1 MNPSHH
7 ATPATHRKTAF
18 VLAGGGSLGAVE
30 VGMLRELLAW
40 GETPSFVVGASAGAI
55 NGAFFAGAPTLAG
68 VARLE
73 AIWVG
78 LRRRDVLP
86 FNLASVVSLLMRRP
100 HLVDS
105 GGLRRLLARH
115 LPYERLEDAAIP
127 IHIVASD
134 MLTGDE
140 VLLSSGTAVDAVLA
154 SAAIP
159 GVFPPV
165 RVDGQLLVDGG
176 VANNTPIST
185 AIRLG
190 AERVIVLSPGCAQAS
205 QQVPP
210 GALGRAMHALSLLV
224 ARQLHQDA
232 ERYAGAVELHI
243 VHGQPLRKRIA
254 RCTCRP
260 TEGLQDVQVFG
271 AAVAPAGGRK
281 ACLLPRCRAAPQAGG
296 CLTEMR
302 CGLLWP
308 GKTELWPKKTL
319 HNLPPCWVHVSMQWH
334 PHSP

>member
-1 MNPSHH
+1 MNPGEVRTEVEGEARSG
-7 ATPATHRKTAF
+7 KTAF

-40 GETPSFVVGASAGAI
+40 GEIPSFVVGASAGAI
-55 NGAFFAGAPTLAG
+55 NGAFFAGAPTLEG

-78 LRRRDVLP
+78 LKRQDVIP
-86 FNLASVVSLLMRRP
+86 FNLNSVLGLLMRRP

-105 GGLRRLLARH
+105 AGLRRLLERH
-115 LPYERLEDAAIP
+115 LPYARLEEAAIP

-134 MLTGDE
+134 MLSGDE
-140 VLLSSGTAVDAVLA
+140 VLLSSGAAVDAVLA

-165 RVDGQLLVDGG
+165 RVNGQLLVDGG

-190 AERVIVLSPGCAQAS
+190 ATRVIVLTPDCAHAS
-205 QQVPP
+205 RQIPAAAV
-210 GALGRAMHALSLLV
+210 GRAMHALSLLV

-232 ERYAGAVELHI
+232 ERFAGAVDLHI
-243 VHGQPLRKRIA
+243 VQSLPQRKHSPYDYSDA
-254 RCTCRP
+254 RTLIDSAALTTRRWLQSG
-260 TEGLQDVQVFG
+260 GLEQR
-271 AAVAPAGGRK
+271 APAR
-281 ACLLPRCRAAPQAGG
+281 AEPVPPTPARSARPLLQQPAFC
-296 CLTEMR
+296 
-302 CGLLWP
+302 
-308 GKTELWPKKTL
+308 
-319 HNLPPCWVHVSMQWH
+319 
-334 PHSP
+334 